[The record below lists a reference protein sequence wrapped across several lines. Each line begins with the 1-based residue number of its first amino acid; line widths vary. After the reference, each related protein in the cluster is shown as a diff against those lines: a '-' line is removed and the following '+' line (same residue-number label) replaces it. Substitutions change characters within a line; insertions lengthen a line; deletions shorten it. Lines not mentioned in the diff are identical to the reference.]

1 MKISDKSDENGPIL
15 MSVNELLQGRQ
26 VLTNVLKSG
35 IFQIQN
41 IDIMMIII
49 VMMMN
54 LILQKLQQLHQ

>member
-1 MKISDKSDENGPIL
+1 

-49 VMMMN
+49 AMMMN